1 MCPLITADET
11 AVVSENRCVHAAWM
25 WVYHET
31 CSHFTLHTTHDTTP
45 LHTADFHP
53 LPHVS
58 LFPSHTRAT
67 HRTPHTPQLIF
78 IATYVTSPSSQLSP
92 HPLTLHTCHLT
103 SHLSHQTE
111 ATVTDKKQFQEVV
124 TNVWK
129 S

>member
-1 MCPLITADET
+1 MTQ
-11 AVVSENRCVHAAWM
+11 R
-25 WVYHET
+25 
-31 CSHFTLHTTHDTTP
+31 HFTLQISIRLLMSHFSHLTP
-45 LHTADFHP
+45 
-53 LPHVS
+53 
-58 LFPSHTRAT
+58 RAT